1 MSKKV
6 RPGKPV
12 RIILPVGEKE
22 LDITERRLIDL
33 VKGIA
38 GNSVH
43 IDIYTHTAKVHDAIA
58 EKTGGIK
65 TIRHIMMKNEFRFWT
80 MVQRDSFAKTFIR
93 LNHDLL
99 VPGTDMKFWKQV
111 GFDDFLWN
119 VSSDIFPA
127 ITEPYDLM
135 LFPIPSADESP
146 AVLTDVFYTHS
157 LFFAKEN
164 GIPVAGIQLFPVFD
178 MPPIL
183 LTMLD
188 YFIVKEEYEKR
199 YLVSRGVDEHRIFV
213 ADALMDNYC
222 ISTVEDTY
230 KNLMFGQSI
239 HVDRDSLG
247 IIVVNHPRNRQQLY
261 EIFEVIS
268 DADIKTDVFFVF
280 TQYAVRNLH
289 EKDVFNALTK
299 PVMDRELKRF
309 YTLNIDG
316 LVNVI
321 MLCDMII
328 ATTYLVSLGF
338 AIKYRKGGII
348 YNPLRKAHP
357 HFNDT
362 VFAHSKEALREAI
375 LEQYTKKRRQLT
387 VADIIHR
394 ILS

>member
-1 MSKKV
+1 MSSKI
-6 RPGKPV
+6 RPAKPV
-12 RIILPVGEKE
+12 RIIFPVGEKE
-22 LDITERRLIDL
+22 LDITGKRLIDL
-33 VKGIA
+33 IKGIA
-38 GNSVH
+38 GNRVR
-43 IDIYTHTAKVHDAIA
+43 IDIYTHTAKVHDAIV
-58 EKTGGIK
+58 EKTDGIN
-65 TIRHIMMKNEFRFWT
+65 TIRHKIMKNEFRFWT

-99 VPGTDMKFWKQV
+99 VPGTDLKFWKQV

-135 LFPIPSADESP
+135 LLPIPSADEAP
-146 AVLTDVFYTHS
+146 VVLTDVFYTHS

-164 GIPVAGIQLFPVFD
+164 RIPVVGIQLFPVFD

-199 YLVSRGVDEHRIFV
+199 YLVSRGVDEQRIFV

-222 ISTVEDTY
+222 ISTVEDEY

-239 HVDRDSLG
+239 HIDRDGLG
-247 IIVVNHPRNRQQLY
+247 IIVVNHPKNRQQLY

-268 DADIKTDVFFVF
+268 GTGIKTDVFFVF

-289 EKDVFNALTK
+289 EKDVFNTLTK

-316 LVNVI
+316 LVNVM
-321 MLCDMII
+321 MLCDVII

-338 AIKYRKGGII
+338 AGRYQKGGIV
-348 YNPLRKAHP
+348 YNPLRKAHQ
-357 HFNDT
+357 HFNET

-375 LEQYTKKRRQLT
+375 LEQYTKKRQQLT